1 VIETEAT
8 QSQFSEQGTIHE
20 DVVAE
25 MVSEIKGYKVLTGV
39 RGEPPKDIEAVKDV
53 IQKLS
58 YAALAHPEI
67 KEIDLKPVIV
77 HEKGISLVDARI
89 IIG

>member
-1 VIETEAT
+1 M
-8 QSQFSEQGTIHE
+8 
-20 DVVAE
+20 AE

-67 KEIDLKPVIV
+67 KEIDLNPVIV